1 MEGECRASE
10 CSLVCHDLHRLGFGK
25 IIVDP
30 GVQLAYEQKDAAGLH
45 IDDVVGSIIIRRL
58 FSTFLLGF
66 QYFCRLSRQAQTDC
80 VLVELVQS
88 LFRDHKFLS

>member
-25 IIVDP
+25 IVVDP

-45 IDDVVGSIIIRRL
+45 VDDVVCSAA
-58 FSTFLLGF
+58 
-66 QYFCRLSRQAQTDC
+66 LSMCCTIWCLCGRCDT
-80 VLVELVQS
+80 
-88 LFRDHKFLS
+88 

>member
-10 CSLVCHDLHRLGFGK
+10 CTLVCHDLHRLGYRE

-45 IDDVVGSIIIRRL
+45 IDDVVR
-58 FSTFLLGF
+58 
-66 QYFCRLSRQAQTDC
+66 SRPQ
-80 VLVELVQS
+80 QS
-88 LFRDHKFLS
+88 LC